1 MEDNITKP
9 YKKSKVN
16 LINNAIE
23 ESKAIAA
30 EVKLDDRIEQFNQRK
45 VLSFLNTAKS
55 ISKSILKV
63 GLLTLPNWKQE

>member
-1 MEDNITKP
+1 M
-9 YKKSKVN
+9 N

>member
-9 YKKSKVN
+9 HKKSNVI
-16 LINNAIE
+16 LINNANK

-45 VLSFLNTAKS
+45 ALSFLNTAKS

>member
-9 YKKSKVN
+9 YKKSNVN
-16 LINNAIE
+16 LINNAIK

-55 ISKSILKV
+55 ISKSVLKV